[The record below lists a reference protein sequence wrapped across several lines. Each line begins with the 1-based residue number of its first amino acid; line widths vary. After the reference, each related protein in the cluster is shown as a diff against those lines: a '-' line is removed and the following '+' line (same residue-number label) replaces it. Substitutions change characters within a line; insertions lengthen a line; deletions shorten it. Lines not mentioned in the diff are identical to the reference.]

1 MLFKSHLEFGKAFV
15 EDGSQI
21 PQIEIKVML
30 DLPNGDKYH
39 VSTRYLSA
47 FRDYAFQVSGNRHGE
62 TDLGSTPVFGLDT
75 FGHILQAGTSNLG
88 IQEAQ
93 LYIMSCTAFD
103 AIRKFTNHNNSAKY
117 FIECAFADFIGEGS
131 FKKGSRWEEID
142 LSKVGQLLFG
152 HLKDDYIE
160 ELKNAE
166 ESPFEVLCELP
177 KNEPLINIVF
187 DSRPDQKSWREFLFM
202 CYNRYCKHRDA
213 TLTPDQIAYLE
224 NNDDYK
230 NNFRNGNYEAHYN

>member
-39 VSTRYLSA
+39 ISTGYLSA
-47 FRDYAFQVSGNRHGE
+47 FRDYAFQVSGNEHGD
-62 TDLGSTPVFGLDT
+62 TDFGSTPVFGLDT
-75 FGHILQAGTSNLG
+75 FGHTFQAGRSNLNT
-88 IQEAQ
+88 QETQ

-103 AIRKFTNHNNSAKY
+103 AVRKFADHNIRVKY
-117 FIECAFADFIGEGS
+117 FIEAAFADFIGDES
-131 FKKGSRWEEID
+131 FKKRSRWKEID
-142 LSKVGQLLFG
+142 LSEVGQIFFG

-166 ESPFEVLCELP
+166 KSPFEVLCKLP
-177 KNEPLINIVF
+177 ENESLINIIF
-187 DSRPDQKSWREFLFM
+187 DSRPDQKNWREFLFM
-202 CYNRYCKHRDA
+202 CYNRYCKHRDVA
-213 TLTPDQIAYLE
+213 LTPDQIAYLE
-224 NNDDYK
+224 NSDDYFK
-230 NNFRNGNYEAHYN
+230 NIRNGNYGAHYN